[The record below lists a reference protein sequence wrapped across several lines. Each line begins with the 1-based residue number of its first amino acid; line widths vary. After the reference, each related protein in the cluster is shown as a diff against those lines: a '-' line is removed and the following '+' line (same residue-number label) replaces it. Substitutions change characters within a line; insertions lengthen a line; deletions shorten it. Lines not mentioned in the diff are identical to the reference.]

1 MKTIYLFLFP
11 FILFVL
17 LNCST
22 TQKVTNATPIGV
34 ISDSAL
40 VVSAHPL
47 ASRVGVDI
55 LRQGGNAVDAAIAV
69 QFALAVVYPTAGN
82 IGGGGFM
89 IVRTSEGNIDAL
101 DFREAAPGLSSRGMY
116 LDPENEVIE
125 KLSTRGHLAAGVP
138 GSVDGMVKAHE
149 KYGSIPWSQLLQ
161 PAIDLA
167 LGGFTLTEK
176 EASGLNRNQEDF
188 EKYNTVVP
196 AFLMNDWQAGDSIR
210 WLELGKTLERIR
222 DQGRD
227 GFYTGKTASDIVA
240 EMNRGNGIITP
251 GDLANYQSVWRE
263 PITGYYKGYKI
274 ISMSPPSS
282 GGIALLQ
289 LLASVEDYNL
299 KAYGHNTA
307 KAIHLMTEAERRVY
321 ADRAT
326 HLGDPDFYAVP
337 RDELLDP
344 TYNRQRMASYD
355 PSSATPSDS
364 ISAGNLYK
372 EEREETTHFSIVDEN
387 KMAVSV
393 TTTLNGGYGSK
404 VVVAGSGFILNNEM
418 DDFSIKPGFPN
429 LYGLV
434 GGDANAIEPK
444 KRMLSSMTPT
454 IVEKNGELFM
464 VVGTPGG
471 STIITSVFQT
481 LINVLEHNMGMQHA
495 VSVPRVHHQWK
506 PNVIFYEEN
515 GLSSRVIKEL
525 MEHGHELKARSPYG
539 RVDGILI
546 LPGNL
551 LEGGADPRGDD
562 TALGY

>member
-22 TQKVTNATPIGV
+22 TQKVTNAPPIGV

-89 IVRTSEGNIDAL
+89 IVRTSEGNINAL

-138 GSVDGMVKAHE
+138 GSVDGMVKAHD
-149 KYGSIPWSQLLQ
+149 KYGSMPWSQLLQ

-176 EASGLNRNQEDF
+176 EANGLNRNQENF
-188 EKYNTVVP
+188 EKYNTVMP

-251 GDLANYQSVWRE
+251 GDLASYQSVWRE

-307 KAIHLMTEAERRVY
+307 KAIHLMAEAERRVY

-372 EEREETTHFSIVDEN
+372 EEQEETTHFSIVDEN

-525 MEHGHELKARSPYG
+525 MERGHELKARSPYG

>member
-22 TQKVTNATPIGV
+22 TQKVTNAPPIGV

-138 GSVDGMVKAHE
+138 GSVDGMVKAHD
-149 KYGSIPWSQLLQ
+149 KYGSMPWSQLLQ

-176 EASGLNRNQEDF
+176 EANGLNRNQENF
-188 EKYNTVVP
+188 EKYNTVMP

-251 GDLANYQSVWRE
+251 GDLASYQSVWRE

-307 KAIHLMTEAERRVY
+307 KAIHLMAEAERRVY

-372 EEREETTHFSIVDEN
+372 EEQEETTHFSIVDEN

-525 MEHGHELKARSPYG
+525 MERGHELKARSPYG